1 MATDNTAKLA
11 KMMKTPEDALRA
23 ARLPQDRINDMVR
36 RARAAKVQ
44 GRIFGILSLALLAAA
59 FALAGRDD
67 WQQFTRLIGFLAT
80 ASFASFSA
88 WGFTKSPSKITAEA
102 ATAMQRRLVDLDRHC
117 PN

>member
-1 MATDNTAKLA
+1 MNTDNTTRLA

-44 GRIFGILSLALLAAA
+44 GRIFGILSLVLLVAA
-59 FALAGRDD
+59 FRLAGRDD
-67 WQQFTRLIGFLAT
+67 WDQFKQLISFLAM
-80 ASFASFSA
+80 ASLASFSA